1 MVRTEVLER
10 SLPSLVAWLERSR
23 RQGQVH
29 HDDRQRCW
37 QVLGHP
43 EVSAVLADH
52 TTFSSDLGD
61 LMPRQPDLDLLTR
74 GNFVRMDPPRHHRLR
89 GLASR
94 AFTPRTVTGLAPRI
108 ATVTAE
114 LLDAADERD
123 RDRLDLIDA
132 LAYPLP
138 VIVIAELL
146 GLPAADRPMFRRWAD
161 ALFNQPDSGPDT
173 SLPRLAEQAVRQAA
187 PAVREMNSYLLDRI
201 QAARSHPADDLTSR
215 LTTTEAD
222 GQRLTDE
229 EIVGFVALLLI
240 AGHITTT
247 ATLGNTVL
255 CLDEHP
261 DAAAQVRADRTLLPA
276 AIEETLRLR
285 TPFPRLA
292 RRTTTDAALGP
303 ALIPAGELV
312 VAWLTAANRDER
324 MFPEPERFDLHR
336 QPNPHLTF
344 GHGIHFCL
352 GAPLARLE
360 ANIALGILLDR
371 YPDITVATDP
381 PVRHRDPWTMVGPA
395 SLPLEVHP
403 R

>member
-1 MVRTEVLER
+1 VAGTEVLER
-10 SLPSLVAWLERSR
+10 SLPGLVAWLERSR
-23 RQGQVH
+23 QQGQVH

-52 TTFSSDLGD
+52 MTFSSDLGV
-61 LMPRQPDLDLLTR
+61 LMPRQPDLDLFAR

-89 GLASR
+89 GLVSR
-94 AFTPRTVTGLAPRI
+94 AFTSRTVAGLAPRI
-108 ATVTAE
+108 AAVTAE

-146 GLPAADRPMFRRWAD
+146 GLAAVDRPMFRRWAD
-161 ALFNQPDSGPDT
+161 ALFDQADTGPDKP
-173 SLPRLAEQAVRQAA
+173 LPRLAEQAVRRAA
-187 PAVREMNSYLLDRI
+187 PTVREMNTYLLERI
-201 QAARSHPADDLTSR
+201 RAARSHPADDLTSR
-215 LTTTEAD
+215 LAAAEID

-229 EIVGFVALLLI
+229 EIVGFVGLLLI

-261 DAAAQVRADRTLLPA
+261 DAAAEVRADRTLLPA

-292 RRTTTDAALGP
+292 RRTATDAAVGKTV
-303 ALIPAGELV
+303 IPAGELV

-324 MFPEPERFDLHR
+324 VFAAPERFDPHR

-371 YPDITVATDP
+371 YRDIAVATDP
-381 PVRHRDPWTMVGPA
+381 PVRHRDPWTMVGVA
-395 SLPLEVHP
+395 SLPLEV
-403 R
+403 RR